1 MFGMSFKIIYFCIL
15 LILISSPNLTFG
27 SDFLPTKI
35 KQKIDFLNKKENIV
49 SIFYNDGKIILKGF
63 FGIGNV
69 YIFTIIG
76 NPIYKIENTKL
87 KDLNLRVNLKS
98 KNLYIIRVQKNNSIK
113 TFKILTK

>member
-1 MFGMSFKIIYFCIL
+1 MFGMSFKIIYFYIL
-15 LILISSPNLTFG
+15 LILIFSPNFSFG
-27 SDFLPTKI
+27 SASLPNKI
-35 KQKIDFLNKKENIV
+35 KQKIDFLDKKENNV
-49 SIFYNDGKIILKGF
+49 SIYYNDGKITLKGF

-76 NPIYKIENTKL
+76 NPIFKIEKTNL

-98 KNLYIIRVQKNNSIK
+98 KNLYIIRIQKNNSIK

>member
-1 MFGMSFKIIYFCIL
+1 MFGMSFKIIYFYIL
-15 LILISSPNLTFG
+15 LILIFSPNLTFG
-27 SDFLPTKI
+27 STSLPNKI
-35 KQKIDFLNKKENIV
+35 KQKIDFLDKKENIV

-76 NPIYKIENTKL
+76 NPIYKIENTNL

-98 KNLYIIRVQKNNSIK
+98 KNLYIIRIQKNNSIK